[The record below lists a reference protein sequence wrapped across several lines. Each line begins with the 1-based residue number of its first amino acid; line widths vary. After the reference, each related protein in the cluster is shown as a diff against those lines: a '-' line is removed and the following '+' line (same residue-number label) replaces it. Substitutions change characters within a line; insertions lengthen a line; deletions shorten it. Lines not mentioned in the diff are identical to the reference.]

1 MELSVTLMSVLGAV
15 MAGLIIAFLISIFSS
30 EKVDLA
36 GRLDKTRVRDLIDE
50 SPGASHI
57 SNTRY
62 GTFYRK
68 VMRKRIGDKGIRKL
82 AQLFG
87 MDLSALQ
94 ENIELAGMKEKISA
108 EEIVSI
114 KFWGLCGGVLFGGA
128 GILYQDMMYVMAG
141 GVIFFAGF
149 MLPQDKIKGE
159 LKRRNAS
166 IIDELPGFI
175 ERTYM
180 CMESGANLRQALEMM
195 TETSG
200 GVLGREFKAAFALA
214 DYGTGWERELELMG
228 ERIHVE
234 ALQDFVVDII
244 MANSKGISVTDTLKE
259 EAEHINTI
267 RRSNAMM
274 AIGALETRVMLLVM
288 VFSLVPTMGILMLP
302 VLINSLAIL

>member
-1 MELSVTLMSVLGAV
+1 MSVASMSILGAI
-15 MAGLIIAFLISIFSS
+15 MAALIIAFFASIFTS
-30 EKVDLA
+30 EKVDLS
-36 GRLDKTRVRDLIDE
+36 GRLEKSRVNELVGE
-50 SPGASHI
+50 SMGVAHI

-62 GTFYRK
+62 GTLYK
-68 VMRKRIGDKGIRKL
+68 QVVRKRLGDKGIKRL
-82 AQLFG
+82 AQFFG
-87 MDLSALQ
+87 IDLSTLQ
-94 ENIELAGMKEKISA
+94 ENIELAGMHEKISA
-108 EEIVSI
+108 EEIVSM
-114 KFWGLCGGVLFGGA
+114 KFLGLCGGILFGGG
-128 GILYQDMMYVMAG
+128 GIWYQDMTYILAG
-141 GVIFFAGF
+141 GIVFFAGF
-149 MLPQDKIKGE
+149 FLPQDKIKGK
-159 LKRRNAS
+159 LKQRNIS
-166 IIDELPGFI
+166 ILDELPGFI

-180 CMESGANLRQALEMM
+180 CMESGANLRQALEMIADS
-195 TETSG
+195 SG
-200 GVLGREFKAAFALA
+200 GELGREFKAAFALS

-228 ERIHVE
+228 DRIQVE